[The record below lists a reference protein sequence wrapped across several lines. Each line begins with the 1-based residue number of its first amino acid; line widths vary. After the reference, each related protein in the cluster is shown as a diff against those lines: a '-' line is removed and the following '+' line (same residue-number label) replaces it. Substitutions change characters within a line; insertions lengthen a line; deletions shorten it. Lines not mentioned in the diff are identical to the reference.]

1 MEQFALD
8 NIETVQVIGVGA
20 QDDFNLAQDFL
31 ERTGVQ
37 TPTML
42 WDPSFATWS
51 AFGIQA
57 NSQMMVVTPDL
68 SQGSSLIYGFNDDQQ
83 NEILSFVNDL

>member
-1 MEQFALD
+1 M
-8 NIETVQVIGVGA
+8 QVIGVGA
-20 QDDFNLAQDFL
+20 QDDFRLAQDFL

-68 SQGSSLIYGFNDDQQ
+68 SQGSGLLYGFGDDQQ
-83 NEILSFVNDL
+83 TEILNFVNGL